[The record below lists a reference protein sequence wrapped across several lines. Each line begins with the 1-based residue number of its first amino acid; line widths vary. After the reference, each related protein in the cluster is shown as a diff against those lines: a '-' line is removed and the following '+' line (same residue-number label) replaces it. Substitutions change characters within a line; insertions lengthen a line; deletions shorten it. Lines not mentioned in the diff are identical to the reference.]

1 MEIMENTK
9 QDKKK
14 KIFNGIKEWAICIII
29 AVIATV
35 LINKFLIYKVY
46 IPSTSMVPTI
56 NKGDQLFVTRV
67 YNPEKLKTGDIVV
80 FYSRENKDTYI
91 KRLIGCP
98 GDNVK
103 IEKGVV
109 YVNGEKIN
117 QDYVVNNDTFS
128 GEYDVPKGKY
138 FFLGDNRPVSKD
150 SRKWVKTPYV
160 DEDDIEAKAVL
171 RVYPFKD
178 FGLLK

>member
-1 MEIMENTK
+1 MENVK
-9 QDKKK
+9 QSKKRR
-14 KIFNGIKEWAICIII
+14 IFNEVKDWIICIVV

-46 IPSTSMVPTI
+46 IPSSSMVPTL
-56 NKGDQLFVTRV
+56 NKGDQLFVTKV

-98 GDNVK
+98 EDNIK

-109 YVNGEKIN
+109 YVNDKKIN
-117 QDYVVNNDTFS
+117 QDYVVYDDETFS
-128 GEYDVPKGKY
+128 GEYNVPKGKY
-138 FFLGDNRPVSKD
+138 FFLGDNRPVSND
-150 SRKWVKTPYV
+150 SRRWENPFV
-160 DEDDIEAKAVL
+160 DADDIEAKAVL
-171 RVYPFKD
+171 KVYPFKD

>member
-1 MEIMENTK
+1 MEN
-9 QDKKK
+9 
-14 KIFNGIKEWAICIII
+14 IKESKKRRIFKEVKDWIICIII

-46 IPSTSMVPTI
+46 IPSSSMVPTL
-56 NKGDQLFVTRV
+56 NKGDQLFVTKV

-109 YVNGEKIN
+109 YVNDKKIN
-117 QDYVVNNDTFS
+117 EDYVVYDDETFS
-128 GEYDVPKGKY
+128 GEYNVPQGKY
-138 FFLGDNRPVSKD
+138 FFLGDNRPVSND
-150 SRKWVKTPYV
+150 SRKWDNPFV
-160 DEDDIEAKAVL
+160 DEDDIEAKAL
-171 RVYPFKD
+171 LKVYPFKD

>member
-1 MEIMENTK
+1 MEN
-9 QDKKK
+9 
-14 KIFNGIKEWAICIII
+14 IKESKKRRIFKEVKDWIICIII

-46 IPSTSMVPTI
+46 IPSSSMVPTL
-56 NKGDQLFVTRV
+56 NKGDQLFVTKV

-109 YVNGEKIN
+109 YVNDKKIN
-117 QDYVVNNDTFS
+117 QDYVVYDDDTFS
-128 GEYDVPKGKY
+128 GEYNVPEGKY
-138 FFLGDNRPVSKD
+138 FFLGDNRPVSND
-150 SRKWVKTPYV
+150 SRKWKNPFV
-160 DEDDIEAKAVL
+160 DEDDIEGKAVL
-171 RVYPFKD
+171 KVYPFKD

>member
-1 MEIMENTK
+1 MEN
-9 QDKKK
+9 
-14 KIFNGIKEWAICIII
+14 IKESKKRRIFKEVKDWIICIII

-46 IPSTSMVPTI
+46 IPSSSMVPTL
-56 NKGDQLFVTRV
+56 NKGDQLFVTKV

-109 YVNGEKIN
+109 YVNDKKIN
-117 QDYVVNNDTFS
+117 EDYVVYDDETFS
-128 GEYDVPKGKY
+128 GEYNVPQGKY

-150 SRKWVKTPYV
+150 SRKWDNPFV
-160 DEDDIEAKAVL
+160 DEDDIEAKAL
-171 RVYPFKD
+171 LKVYPFKD

>member
-1 MEIMENTK
+1 MENVK
-9 QDKKK
+9 ESKKRRV
-14 KIFNGIKEWAICIII
+14 FKEVKDWIICIIVAI
-29 AVIATV
+29 IATV

-46 IPSTSMVPTI
+46 IPSSSMVPTL
-56 NKGDQLFVTRV
+56 NKEDQLFVTKV

-109 YVNGEKIN
+109 YVNDKKIN
-117 QDYVVNNDTFS
+117 QDYVVYDDETFS
-128 GEYDVPKGKY
+128 GEYNVPEGKY
-138 FFLGDNRPVSKD
+138 FFLGDNRPVSND
-150 SRKWVKTPYV
+150 SRKWKNPFV
-160 DEDDIEAKAVL
+160 DEDDIEGKAVL
-171 RVYPFKD
+171 KVYPFKD

>member
-1 MEIMENTK
+1 MEN
-9 QDKKK
+9 
-14 KIFNGIKEWAICIII
+14 IKESKKRRIFKEVKDWIICIII

-46 IPSTSMVPTI
+46 IPSSSMVPTL
-56 NKGDQLFVTRV
+56 NKGDQLFVTKV

-80 FYSRENKDTYI
+80 FYSREFKDTYI

-109 YVNGEKIN
+109 YVNGKKIN
-117 QDYVVNNDTFS
+117 QDYVVYDDDTFS
-128 GEYDVPKGKY
+128 GEYNVPEGKY
-138 FFLGDNRPVSKD
+138 FFLGDNRPVSND
-150 SRKWVKTPYV
+150 SRKWKNPFV
-160 DEDDIEAKAVL
+160 DEDDIEGKAVL
-171 RVYPFKD
+171 KVYPFKD

>member
-1 MEIMENTK
+1 MEVYIGVMEN
-9 QDKKK
+9 
-14 KIFNGIKEWAICIII
+14 IKESKKRRIFKEVKDWIICIII

-46 IPSTSMVPTI
+46 IPSSSMVPTL
-56 NKGDQLFVTRV
+56 NKGDQLFVTKV

-103 IEKGVV
+103 MEKGVV
-109 YVNGEKIN
+109 YVNDKKIN
-117 QDYVVNNDTFS
+117 QDYVVYDDDTF
-128 GEYDVPKGKY
+128 
-138 FFLGDNRPVSKD
+138 
-150 SRKWVKTPYV
+150 
-160 DEDDIEAKAVL
+160 
-171 RVYPFKD
+171 
-178 FGLLK
+178 

>member
-1 MEIMENTK
+1 MENVK
-9 QDKKK
+9 ESKKRRV
-14 KIFNGIKEWAICIII
+14 FKEVKDWIICIIVAI
-29 AVIATV
+29 IATV

-46 IPSTSMVPTI
+46 IPSSSMVPTL
-56 NKGDQLFVTRV
+56 NKEDQLFVTKV

-109 YVNGEKIN
+109 YVNDKKIN
-117 QDYVVNNDTFS
+117 QDYVVYDDETFS
-128 GEYDVPKGKY
+128 GEYNVPEGKY
-138 FFLGDNRPVSKD
+138 FFLGDNRPVSND
-150 SRKWVKTPYV
+150 SRKWQNPFV
-160 DEDDIEAKAVL
+160 DEDDIEGKAVL
-171 RVYPFKD
+171 KVYPFKD

>member
-1 MEIMENTK
+1 MEN
-9 QDKKK
+9 
-14 KIFNGIKEWAICIII
+14 IKESKKRRIFKEVKDWIICIII

-46 IPSTSMVPTI
+46 IPSSSMVPTL
-56 NKGDQLFVTRV
+56 NKGDQLFVTKV

-109 YVNGEKIN
+109 YVNDKKIN
-117 QDYVVNNDTFS
+117 EDYVVYDDETFS
-128 GEYDVPKGKY
+128 GEYNVPEGKY
-138 FFLGDNRPVSKD
+138 FFLGDNRPVSND
-150 SRKWVKTPYV
+150 SRKWKNPFV
-160 DEDDIEAKAVL
+160 DEDDIEGKAVL
-171 RVYPFKD
+171 KVYPFKD

>member
-1 MEIMENTK
+1 MEN
-9 QDKKK
+9 
-14 KIFNGIKEWAICIII
+14 IKESKKRRIFKEVKDWIICIII

-46 IPSTSMVPTI
+46 IPSSSMVPTL
-56 NKGDQLFVTRV
+56 NKGDQLFVTKV

-109 YVNGEKIN
+109 YVNDKKIN
-117 QDYVVNNDTFS
+117 EDYVVYDDETFS
-128 GEYDVPKGKY
+128 GEYNVPEGKY
-138 FFLGDNRPVSKD
+138 FFLGDNRPVSND
-150 SRKWVKTPYV
+150 SRKWDNPFV
-160 DEDDIEAKAVL
+160 DEDDIEAKAL
-171 RVYPFKD
+171 LKVYPFKD